1 MTIQQILGALATV
14 LALSVG
20 QVLFKLASGKLD
32 FAGQG
37 FWASTLFNLPLMS
50 ALVVYGGATF
60 AWLLVIKNVP
70 LRTAYPFVALAF
82 VIVPVFSYFFL
93 DESLSV
99 KTFIGAAFII
109 IGVCVSVI

>member
-1 MTIQQILGALATV
+1 MTILQILGALATV

-32 FAGQG
+32 FADQG

-82 VIVPVFSYFFL
+82 VIVPVLSYYFL
-93 DESLSV
+93 GESLSV
-99 KTFIGAAFII
+99 KTFIGAAFIF

>member
-37 FWASTLFNLPLMS
+37 FWGSTLFNLPLMS

-82 VIVPVFSYFFL
+82 VIVPVLSYFFL
-93 DESLSV
+93 DESLSI
-99 KTFIGAAFII
+99 KTLIGAAFIF